1 MSSASGNDTTNNVTS
16 TPNWQMP
23 ALLFGLAAPIGYAA
37 AYLREWGFCHV
48 FGIPIEFIQLS
59 VTTVLIAI
67 TSGIAVM
74 FLLFWFADLFYMF
87 TQRRNPKRS
96 APIRRRVFFDAL
108 YLIFF
113 GCLFGLFPVIIQY
126 WPLPA
131 FFFVALIFNQ
141 FLLPL
146 ITQTNIAGY
155 INKLEALDQMD
166 RETTGLLD
174 YFAKR
179 AGRAFIFFG
188 IAVLLFLGSMF
199 LTGYQ
204 TALTQTD
211 FLVPSTNEDL
221 VVLRIYGDNLVCAH
235 YDIETKKAYKTFIVI
250 KSDDEPRPILR
261 LVRLGPLVS
270 PNIWTIE
277 PQD

>member
-1 MSSASGNDTTNNVTS
+1 M
-16 TPNWQMP
+16 
-23 ALLFGLAAPIGYAA
+23 LFGLAAPIGYAA

-67 TSGIAVM
+67 TSGVGVM
-74 FLLFWFADLFYMF
+74 FLLFWLADLFYGF
-87 TQRRNPKRS
+87 RQQRNAKRS
-96 APIRRRVFFDAL
+96 APIRRRLVFDAL

-113 GCLFGLFPVIIQY
+113 GCLFGLFPVLIRY

-131 FFFVALIFNQ
+131 FLFLALVFNQ

-146 ITQTNIAGY
+146 IIQTNIAGY
-155 INKLEALDQMD
+155 TNKLEAQDQMD
-166 RETTGLLD
+166 TEAPGLLD
-174 YFAKR
+174 YFAAR
-179 AGRAFIFFG
+179 VGRAFIFFG
-188 IAVLLFLGSMF
+188 IAVLVFLGSMF

-204 TALTQTD
+204 TAVTQTD

-221 VVLRIYGDNLVCAH
+221 VVLRIYGDNLICAH
-235 YDIETKKAYKTFIVI
+235 YDIETKEAYKTFIVI

-270 PNIWTIE
+270 PNIWTPE